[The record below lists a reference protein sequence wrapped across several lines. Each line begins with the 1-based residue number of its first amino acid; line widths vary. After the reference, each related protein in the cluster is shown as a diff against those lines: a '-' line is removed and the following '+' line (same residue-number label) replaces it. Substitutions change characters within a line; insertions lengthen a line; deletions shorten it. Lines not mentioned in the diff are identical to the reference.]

1 MNFKPKGYN
10 SVSPYFIVNDAPAF
24 IAIPLILISGIF
36 FIANPS
42 AVEILNES
50 HILSRGDFGFWA
62 YFVLAVAI
70 APVLEES
77 VFRLWLEPR
86 YAWAIALPVA
96 LVSLLFETIW
106 IPLVVVPLLVGA
118 AVLFRKR
125 LSAV

>member
-50 HILSRGDFGFWA
+50 HIHR
-62 YFVLAVAI
+62 
-70 APVLEES
+70 
-77 VFRLWLEPR
+77 
-86 YAWAIALPVA
+86 
-96 LVSLLFETIW
+96 
-106 IPLVVVPLLVGA
+106 
-118 AVLFRKR
+118 
-125 LSAV
+125 